1 MKIIHVVSMQM
12 EKANLNLSNPN
23 ELDAMKLL
31 QNAQNCYNTSK
42 KKGCYPCYLSSI
54 YNNCP

>member
-42 KKGCYPCYLSSI
+42 KKRLLSLLSLKYL
-54 YNNCP
+54 